1 MNDSCPIH
9 SGQWCSCPMPVEEKV
24 RKLIE
29 AHGSEVLT
37 EHIRTCQSHPL
48 GKSECQHDQIQT
60 WRSEEGQPLMWAC
73 AACLLRFYP
82 SDEEKTDAERLSE
95 FD

>member
-1 MNDSCPIH
+1 MKPS
-9 SGQWCSCPMPVEEKV
+9 Q
-24 RKLIE
+24 
-29 AHGSEVLT
+29 
-37 EHIRTCQSHPL
+37 
-48 GKSECQHDQIQT
+48 CQHDQMQT

-82 SDEEKTDAERLSE
+82 SGSTQLNEEKTDAERLSA

>member
-1 MNDSCPIH
+1 
-9 SGQWCSCPMPVEEKV
+9 MPVEEKV

-29 AHGSEVLT
+29 AHNGDTRFIIEPNASSNL
-37 EHIRTCQSHPL
+37 R
-48 GKSECQHDQIQT
+48 GKEGDREMKPSECQHDQIQT

-82 SDEEKTDAERLSE
+82 SDEEKTDAERLSA